1 MKLNPRMLSKLGPN
15 GAFGLAMTEIP
26 SKYDNLGVFT
36 ADLRS
41 FSGLDRFAKAYPDKF
56 FNVGIAEQNLIGMA
70 AGYASEG
77 NIAYATTY
85 ASFACMR
92 CLDQVS
98 VNMAYMQLNV
108 KLVGMSS
115 GFSTGILGATHTC
128 LADLAIMQALPN
140 ITILSPADGLE
151 TYKATVAAAAID
163 GPVYIRLTGAQDSP
177 IVYREDFD
185 YKPGKA
191 NLLREGE
198 DITLIATG
206 SMVSVAMNAAEILSN
221 KGIRCSVLDMHT
233 IRPLDEKAVLN
244 AGRQGCVVTVE
255 EHGITGGLGSTVC
268 QLFSREKMNTHVLN
282 IGVPCEY
289 SKAARYRSF
298 LDKYDLTP
306 AAVADRIKTYIADLD

>member
-15 GAFGLAMTEIP
+15 GTFGLAMTELP

-41 FSGLDRFAKAYPDKF
+41 FSGLDRFAKAHPDKF

-77 NIAYATTY
+77 NVAYATTY

-108 KLVGMSS
+108 KLVGMAS
-115 GFSTGILGATHTC
+115 GFSTGILGATHIC
-128 LADLAIMQALPN
+128 LADLAIMQALPD

-221 KGIRCSVLDMHT
+221 KGIRCRVLDMHT

-255 EHGITGGLGSTVC
+255 EHGITGGLGSAVC
-268 QLFSREKMNTHVLN
+268 QLYNREKLNVNVLS

-289 SKAARYRSF
+289 SKAARYQAF
-298 LDKYDLTP
+298 LRKYGLVP
-306 AAVADRIKTYIADLD
+306 EAIADRIKTYIVNI

>member
-1 MKLNPRMLSKLGPN
+1 MKLNPRMLSKLGSN
-15 GAFGLAMTEIP
+15 GTFGLAMTELP

-41 FSGLDRFAKAYPDKF
+41 FSGLDRFAKAHPDKF

-77 NIAYATTY
+77 NVAYATTY

-108 KLVGMSS
+108 KLVGMAS
-115 GFSTGILGATHTC
+115 GFSTGILGATHIC
-128 LADLAIMQALPN
+128 LADLAIMQALPD

-221 KGIRCSVLDMHT
+221 KGIRCRVLDMHT

-255 EHGITGGLGSTVC
+255 EHGITGGLGSAVC
-268 QLFSREKMNTHVLN
+268 QLYNREKLNVNVLS

-289 SKAARYRSF
+289 SKAARYQAF
-298 LDKYDLTP
+298 LRKYGLVP
-306 AAVADRIKTYIADLD
+306 EAIADRIKTYMVNI

>member
-15 GAFGLAMTEIP
+15 GAFGLAMTELP

-41 FSGLDRFAKAYPDKF
+41 FSGLDRFAKAHPDKF

-77 NIAYATTY
+77 NVAYATTY

-108 KLVGMSS
+108 KLVGMAS
-115 GFSTGILGATHTC
+115 GFSTGILGATHIC
-128 LADLAIMQALPN
+128 LADLAIMQALPD

-221 KGIRCSVLDMHT
+221 KGIRCRVLDMHT

-255 EHGITGGLGSTVC
+255 EHGITGGLGSAVC
-268 QLFSREKMNTHVLN
+268 QLYNREKLNVNVLS

-289 SKAARYRSF
+289 SKAARYQAF
-298 LDKYDLTP
+298 LRKYGLVP
-306 AAVADRIKTYIADLD
+306 EAIADRIKTYIVNI

>member
-15 GAFGLAMTEIP
+15 GAFGLAMTELP

-41 FSGLDRFAKAYPDKF
+41 FSGLDRFAKAHPDKF

-77 NIAYATTY
+77 NVAYATTY

-108 KLVGMSS
+108 KLVGMAS
-115 GFSTGILGATHTC
+115 GFSTGILGATHIC
-128 LADLAIMQALPN
+128 LADLAIMQALPD

-206 SMVSVAMNAAEILSN
+206 SMVSVAMNAAEVLSN
-221 KGIRCSVLDMHT
+221 KGIRCRVLDMHT

-255 EHGITGGLGSTVC
+255 EHGITGGLGSAVC
-268 QLFSREKMNTHVLN
+268 QLYNREKLNVNVLS

-289 SKAARYRSF
+289 SKAARYQAF
-298 LDKYDLTP
+298 LRKYGLVP
-306 AAVADRIKTYIADLD
+306 EAIADRIKTYIVNI